1 MLDDR
6 WVGGV
11 LALRCDVHSVLALL
25 PAPCSIFWSS
35 WRVKSIICLILVG
48 ALFTPT
54 GAVAEERAINEKI
67 TVKANIDDV
76 WTAWTTS
83 DGIKTFFAPDAK
95 VELRVDGPF
104 EIYMNPFAGPGMR
117 GADDMRIVGFQD
129 KKMLTFTWNAPPSLP
144 EARKQR
150 SIVIVRFN
158 SRGDVLT
165 DVTLH
170 HVGWGE
176 GGEWDKA
183 YDYFRKAWPNVLKN
197 LKKRFDDGPVDW
209 KPWLLQLKATPKK

>member
-1 MLDDR
+1 MANVFKNIMVMLTFF
-6 WVGGV
+6 
-11 LALRCDVHSVLALL
+11 LAPLA
-25 PAPCSIFWSS
+25 
-35 WRVKSIICLILVG
+35 CL
-48 ALFTPT
+48 AQ
-54 GAVAEERAINEKI
+54 EHAIDEKI

-76 WTAWTTS
+76 WKAWTTTE
-83 DGIKTFFAPDAK
+83 GIKSFFAPDAK
-95 VELRVDGPF
+95 VELRIDGPF
-104 EIYMNPFAGPGMR
+104 EIYMNPFAEVGMK
-117 GADDMRIVGFQD
+117 GADDMRIIGFQE
-129 KKMLTFTWNAPPSLP
+129 KKMLSFTWNAPPSLP

-150 SIVIVRFN
+150 TVVIVRFI

-183 YDYFRKAWPNVLKN
+183 FDYFSKAWPSVLKN

-209 KPWLLQLKATPKK
+209 KPWLERLKTPPKK